1 MKSRTSKLIVF
12 VVMVAIL
19 LSSCTLKVLTPA
31 YVNANNGQQVY
42 TSKSYQFGPALP
54 VITVINPYRQMSRR

>member
-1 MKSRTSKLIVF
+1 MKKKLLVLALTIVVF
-12 VVMVAIL
+12 

-54 VITVINPYRQMSRR
+54 VITVINPYRQMTRR